1 MTKNI
6 YFSNRKEY
14 YRRQKISSS
23 LKRYYREREPS
34 YYEPTKPRS
43 LYFTDRKQYYKNKRI
58 LQEQFKK
65 TKLRQQVVYNTGYS
79 ISLRAIVINGN
90 LTLEDLEEALQ
101 TYISANEGLDN
112 LDFDTTGL
120 EEEEIDIKEDAGLQE
135 GLIYVELNVKG
146 NTTLTNL

>member
-1 MTKNI
+1 MTKI
-6 YFSNRKEY
+6 KKFLYFSDR
-14 YRRQKISSS
+14 
-23 LKRYYREREPS
+23 KRYYKNQKARVRYHEKKITEEIFYEEPKIKV
-34 YYEPTKPRS
+34 PKIKVP
-43 LYFTDRKQYYKNKRI
+43 KVKRRI
-58 LQEQFKK
+58 
-65 TKLRQQVVYNTGYS
+65 RQQVVYNTGYS